1 MSAPAGP
8 WMGKPAASLPVT
20 PSQTVG
26 PFLAIGL
33 PWPDGPCVVPQG
45 SPGSIVITGRVLDVA
60 GDPVPDALVE
70 TWQADQDSGFGHP
83 DDPRG
88 SAGGSGWS
96 SPRASTVLSGFRGF
110 GRCPTDAQGRYRIV
124 TVKPGPLPCPDGG
137 TEAPHL
143 DVSVFARGLLD
154 RVVTRIYF
162 PDEAEANEADP
173 VLASI
178 ADPRRR
184 ATLVAVAEPAAQGGQ
199 AGPAGQGC
207 AYRFDIR
214 LRGNRETVFFDV

>member
-1 MSAPAGP
+1 MSAPAEP
-8 WMGKPAASLPVT
+8 TVSLPIT

-33 PWPDGPCVVPQG
+33 PWPDGPCVVPEG
-45 SPGSIVITGRVLDVA
+45 TPGSIVITGRVFDVS

-70 TWQADQDSGFGHP
+70 TWQADQDSGFDHP
-83 DDPRG
+83 DDPR
-88 SAGGSGWS
+88 WP
-96 SPRASTVLSGFRGF
+96 SPRAGTAFPGF

-124 TVKPGPLPCPDGG
+124 TLKPGPLPCPDGG

-143 DVSVFARGLLD
+143 NVSVFARGLLD

-162 PDEAEANEADP
+162 PDEAEANDVDP
-173 VLASI
+173 VLAGI

-184 ATLVAVAEPAAQGGQ
+184 ATLVAVPEPGSQTD
-199 AGPAGQGC
+199 C
-207 AYRFDIR
+207 LRFDIR
-214 LRGNRETVFFDV
+214 LRGHKETVFFDV